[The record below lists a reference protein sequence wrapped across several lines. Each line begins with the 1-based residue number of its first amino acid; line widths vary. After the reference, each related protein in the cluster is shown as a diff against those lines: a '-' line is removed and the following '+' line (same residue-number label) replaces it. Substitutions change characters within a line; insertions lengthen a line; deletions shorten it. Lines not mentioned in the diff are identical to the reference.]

1 MATNKESEREKEIFD
16 KISEIEQE
24 LEKTSDDVTEQTAT
38 EEEDELI
45 SEILNEIRE
54 EEQNANLSDEND
66 QLAKDFAE
74 LNDKMLRTAAEFDNY
89 RKRTDKEKKSSI
101 SFGMGVAIEKML
113 PAIDALEMA
122 CGAETT
128 DETYKKGV
136 EMTLSLFKTAFSGLG
151 ITEIEAVG
159 KEFDPNLH
167 AAVSNI
173 ETEEYESGIVANV
186 LQKGYKLDEKVI
198 RHAMVVVAK

>member
-1 MATNKESEREKEIFD
+1 MATNKESEREQEIFD

-24 LEKTSDDVTEQTAT
+24 LEKTSDDATEQTAT

-54 EEQNANLSDEND
+54 EEQSANDEND

-101 SFGMGVAIEKML
+101 TFGMSVAIEKML

-136 EMTLSLFKTAFSGLG
+136 EMTLGLFKTALSGLG
-151 ITEIEAVG
+151 IVEIEALG

-173 ETEEYESGIVANV
+173 ETEEYESGTVANV

-198 RHAMVVVAK
+198 RHSMVIVAQ

>member
-1 MATNKESEREKEIFD
+1 MATNKESEREQEIFD

-24 LEKTSDDVTEQTAT
+24 LEKTSDDATEQTAT

-54 EEQNANLSDEND
+54 EEQSANDEND

-122 CGAETT
+122 CNAETT

-151 ITEIEAVG
+151 ITEIESLG

-167 AAVSNI
+167 AAVSRI
-173 ETEEYESGIVANV
+173 ETEEYESGTVANV
-186 LQKGYKLDEKVI
+186 LQKGYLLDEKVI
-198 RHAMVVVAK
+198 RHAMVVVAE